1 MFSKKGIDF
10 YENVFFSLFL
20 GEFLYPDR
28 AGKMTT
34 ADLFFVNILYSVRF
48 VSFFFLILYCLID
61 E

>member
-48 VSFFFLILYCLID
+48 VSF
-61 E
+61 